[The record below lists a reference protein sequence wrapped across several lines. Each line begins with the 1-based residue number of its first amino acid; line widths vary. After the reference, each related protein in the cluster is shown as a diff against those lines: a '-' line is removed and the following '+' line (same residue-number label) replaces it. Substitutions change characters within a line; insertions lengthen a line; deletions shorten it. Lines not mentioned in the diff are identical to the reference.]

1 MINAIL
7 MLAISFMVV
16 VANVL
21 LTKFIFGRGY
31 EDASKREKNMMDV
44 LSLGVMVG
52 LFLIYIV
59 IISNI

>member
-44 LSLGVMVG
+44 LSLSVMVG

>member
-16 VANVL
+16 VVNIR
-21 LTKFIFGRGY
+21 LTKLIFGRGY
-31 EDASKREKNMMDV
+31 DDAPKREKNMMDV
-44 LSLGVMVG
+44 LSLSLMVG
-52 LFLIYIV
+52 LFLIYII

>member
-44 LSLGVMVG
+44 LILSVMVG

>member
-1 MINAIL
+1 

-44 LSLGVMVG
+44 LSLSVMVG